1 MTFCRSVRSVFGMFQ
16 PVFRRLATCMTPCVC
31 LNLDPSEGRQEKRYH
46 LEAKTF
52 KTPSSPDLEW
62 ARFARIGVGRFARL
76 GVGPGRSIRS
86 GPGSLDSE
94 WARFA
99 RLGVGE
105 SCTPR
110 SPGGA
115 GGWSGH
121 DYMRCADLVRDCQV
135 APVLSSREIKDQIY
149 MDHYD
154 ENPDM

>member
-31 LNLDPSEGRQEKRYH
+31 LNLDPSEGRQEKRYY

-52 KTPSSPDLEW
+52 KTPYSPDLEW
-62 ARFARIGVGRFARL
+62 ARFARIGVG
-76 GVGPGRSIRS
+76 PGRSTRS
-86 GPGSLDSE
+86 GPGSPDSE
-94 WARFA
+94 W
-99 RLGVGE
+99 GE

-121 DYMRCADLVRDCQV
+121 GYMRCADLVRDWQV